1 MTMRAA
7 NDALRFFLELGAL
20 ASLGYW
26 GWQATSGP
34 SHWALML
41 AAPAVAA
48 LVWGLFVSPKA
59 RVPVEDPWRLALEV
73 LFFGSA
79 TAALLG
85 ADQALLAVIFGA
97 AVIVH
102 LASTFALGQRRGA
115 PIAWADRGL

>member
-1 MTMRAA
+1 MSTA
-7 NDALRFFLELGAL
+7 NDALRFVLELGAL

-34 SHWALML
+34 SHWVLML
-41 AAPAVAA
+41 AVPAAAA

-59 RVPVEDPWRLALEV
+59 RVPVGDPWRLALEV

-85 ADQALLAVIFGA
+85 AAPALLTVIFGA

-115 PIAWADRGL
+115 AVAWADRCL